1 MATILRSPEQDRAVW
16 AEELLDR
23 LTPVMSALGILFLL
37 VVLGEQFAEQNSG
50 LSLSLTVAGWVL
62 WATFVAEFVA
72 RVVVSPDTGRFLKR
86 NWWQVLF
93 LALPFLRVLR
103 LVRAVRYL
111 RAGRVLSSAVR
122 SSRSAQ
128 RVLSGRVAW
137 LGAISAI
144 VVLGSSQL
152 LFEFGSFDSYADALH
167 AAALSTVAGQPLGQ
181 PDWFAKVLEVLLGA
195 YSVVVFATLAGSL
208 GAFFLDRSRDGDAGS
223 VGSPGGGGPG
233 GGRPAP
239 AAAD

>member
-1 MATILRSPEQDRAVW
+1 MATILRSPEQDRTDW

-23 LTPVMSALGILFLL
+23 LTPVMSVLGILFLL
-37 VVLGEQFAEQNSG
+37 VVLGEQFAEPNSG
-50 LSLSLTVAGWVL
+50 LSLALTMAGWTL

-72 RVVVSPDTGRFLKR
+72 RVVVTPHTGRFLRR

-137 LGAISAI
+137 LAAISTI
-144 VVLGSSQL
+144 TILGSSQL
-152 LFEFGSFDSYADALH
+152 LFEFGSYDNYGDALH
-167 AAALSTVAGQPLGQ
+167 AAAMATVTGQPLGR
-181 PDWFAKVLEVLLGA
+181 PDWFARVLEVLLGA
-195 YSVVVFATLAGSL
+195 YSVVVFATLAGSV
-208 GAFFLDRSRDGDAGS
+208 GAFFLDRSRQRVGVN
-223 VGSPGGGGPG
+223 VGSTTGGPG

-239 AAAD
+239 ATE